1 MPERYLI
8 CCCGR
13 RIQLQGLYAQESNLP
28 LRQKDSFRGYM
39 RRKVI
44 CCRDRRIASE
54 AICTG
59 KYNLLQRQKDTVSEA
74 LYTAE

>member
-1 MPERYLI
+1 MSRKII
-8 CCCGR
+8 CCRSR
-13 RIQLQGLYAQESNLP
+13 RIQLQGVYEQESNL
-28 LRQKDSFRGYM
+28 LQKQKDSFRGYM
-39 RRKVI
+39 SRKVI